1 MAVLAVARLRFMAS
15 SQAEG
20 DGSGEWLLGFGSG
33 DSSGVAG
40 APRGGD
46 TFGVSSFRPP

>member
-20 DGSGEWLLGFGSG
+20 DGSGEWLLGLGSG
-33 DSSGVAG
+33 ESSGVAG